1 MLGNREMF
9 VTSGMMVAMVKGFV
23 QSLVTESA
31 AHNTDYKINLGQVLL
46 AGGEQ
51 AGQQMAGW
59 CVSLGLMKVTANLA
73 DQPTEW
79 ELTLPTD
86 IAHNR
91 SAAEIARDRQ
101 RQRDNTNPRIRA
113 EVRLRDGDACRWCGV
128 ITYWGSPD
136 KRSARVGELDHLD
149 DQALAAGK
157 PGKVTTIVV
166 ACRHCNGSRQKA
178 REGWDVEL
186 NPPPHP
192 SDRFYSRVTAAY
204 IHKHLGI
211 PVPVTTA
218 DDERP
223 DSQSGTAAPERP
235 GPQPGTAPNPRQR
248 ARRVPG
254 TRDSADERPTAGAP
268 AMVHLEWDAGPGSP
282 ADHRITTDQ
291 QLSETRVSRDGSG
304 RGLVGSGRDGPGGD
318 GKGSAP
324 PAGRS
329 RRSRRRGRSRHG

>member
-1 MLGNREMF
+1 MF
-9 VTSGMMVAMVKGFV
+9 VTSGQMVCMVKGFV

-31 AHNTDYKINLGQVLL
+31 AHNTDYRINLGQVLL

-51 AGQQMAGW
+51 AGLQMAGW
-59 CVSLGLMKVTANLA
+59 CVQLGLMKVTNQLA
-73 DQPTEW
+73 GQAIEW

-101 RQRDNTNPRIRA
+101 RQRDNTNPRLRA

-149 DQALAAGK
+149 DQALDAGK
-157 PGKVTTIVV
+157 PAKVTTIVV
-166 ACRHCNGSRQKA
+166 ACRHCNGSRQKD
-178 REGWDVEL
+178 REGWDVKL
-186 NPPPHP
+186 KDPPHP
-192 SDRFYSRVTAAY
+192 ADRFFSPATAAY
-204 IHKHLGI
+204 IQKHLGI

-223 DSQSGTAAPERP
+223 GSQPGTAEPERPNYQSGTA
-235 GPQPGTAPNPRQR
+235 QNPRHR

-254 TRDSADERPTAGAP
+254 TRDTADERPEAGAP
-268 AMVHLEWDAGPGSP
+268 AEKAYLEWEAPPRGSTGDQP
-282 ADHRITTDQ
+282 ITTDP
-291 QLSETRVSRDGSG
+291 QLSETRVSRAGSG
-304 RGLVGSGRDGPGGD
+304 RGLVGSGRAGPGGD
-318 GKGSAP
+318 GTGSAP